1 MAGGTFTTQNK
12 VRPGVYI
19 RFKTNKQTGLTVSDR
34 GVVAICEPL
43 SWGPIGEVNEIESG
57 ADVTP
62 YTGYD
67 ITNTKNRFLQELFK
81 GSNRTPAPIKVL
93 LYRPSA
99 TSSAKATATITDLT
113 VTARYDGARGND
125 ITIVISALTGGSFT
139 VDTVIDGSIVDEQTG
154 ALVGDLVDNDWVKFS
169 GTATDALVATTGTAL
184 TGGADGTIASS
195 AYSAFLTAIEPHKF
209 DVIVY
214 DGSDATTKTAM
225 IAFVKRIANENGQYT
240 QLVASGLTNP
250 DSRFVINV
258 ESGVTLSD
266 GTVLSA
272 AETTW
277 WVAGATAGARFNQSL
292 TYASYPDAVKTSPV
306 MTNSQYIAALNA
318 GKFVLF
324 EDNGVVKVEQDID
337 SLVTYTQ
344 EIGKPFRK
352 NRVMRLCNT
361 IANDIFVQFSQNYI
375 GIVNNNAD
383 GRALFRAAIVGYLQT
398 IQAEQGIQNFEPDD
412 VTVDPG
418 EDIDAIVVNI
428 AIQPVDAV
436 EKIYV
441 TIELN

>member
-125 ITIVISALTGGSFT
+125 ITIVISALTGGGFT

-418 EDIDAIVVNI
+418 DDIDAIVVNI